1 MCPKANASD
10 CSLQNSFQPPADQ
23 DRPRQ
28 VKDVGTQGRKSLSTR
43 VKHDTLEVVL
53 ALKDPLKPAA
63 SDG

>member
-1 MCPKANASD
+1 MLLS
-10 CSLQNSFQPPADQ
+10 PPYKMTLNPLADQ

-53 ALKDPLKPAA
+53 ALKEALI
-63 SDG
+63 